1 MRMYDAVWAAT
12 RYRCENCKALISV
25 LRELGA
31 TSFLVA
37 NPEDTSCF
45 IDELLFTVDVIVW
58 GREVEL

>member
-1 MRMYDAVWAAT
+1 MRMYDAKWATT
-12 RYRCENCKALISV
+12 RYSCENCRALIAV

-37 NPEDTSCF
+37 TPEDASDLT
-45 IDELLFTVDVIVW
+45 DDLLLTCDVIVW